1 MFSTKAVHLEVVS
14 DLTTA
19 AFLATLRRF
28 IARRGKPSVI
38 WSDHGTNF
46 VGAAREIKELYDNLR
61 TRDWQK
67 TIVEYCTTQS
77 VQWKFTPE
85 QAPHFG
91 GLWEAAVKSFKSH
104 LKKVVGE
111 TRLTFEELTTITAQ
125 IEACLNSR
133 PLTPLPEA
141 SDNLE
146 VLTPGHFLTG
156 RPLEALPDPPS
167 SDSAVSILQRWHLC
181 QSVVRH
187 FWKRWSL
194 EYLCHLQRF
203 SKWNVATR
211 DFKVGDIVCVR
222 EESLFPTK
230 WPLARVVQTHPG
242 QDGKVRVVTIKTQ
255 SGVYK
260 RPTIKIVPLI
270 YEGI

>member
-1 MFSTKAVHLEVVS
+1 M
-14 DLTTA
+14 
-19 AFLATLRRF
+19 
-28 IARRGKPSVI
+28 
-38 WSDHGTNF
+38 
-46 VGAAREIKELYDNLR
+46 GAAREIRELYDNLR
-61 TRDWQK
+61 TRDWRK
-67 TIVEYCTTQS
+67 SILEYCTSQN

-104 LKKVVGE
+104 LRKVVGE
-111 TRLTFEELTTITAQ
+111 TRLTFEELTTVTSQ

-156 RPLEALPDPPS
+156 RPLEALPDPSPL
-167 SDSAVSILQRWHLC
+167 DHNVPILQRWRLC
-181 QSVVRH
+181 QAIVRH

-203 SKWNVATR
+203 SKWNVPSR
-211 DFKVGDIVCVR
+211 NLKVGDIVCIR
-222 EESLFPTK
+222 EESLFPTR
-230 WPLARVVQTHPG
+230 WPLARVMQTHPG
-242 QDGKVRVVTIKTQ
+242 QDGKVRVVTVRTPA
-255 SGVYK
+255 GTYK
-260 RPTIKIVPLI
+260 RPIVKIVPLVC
-270 YEGI
+270 ED